1 MTADELK
8 PIIEAILFASAD
20 EPIPFKRLNDILEND
35 SEESVRAALAGLVDE
50 YDERAGGIEL
60 RQIAGG
66 YRFSTRAEHS
76 EYIRRFRKQ
85 QPSAKLSMAAL
96 ETLAVIAYK
105 QPVTIPEILE
115 IRGVSSSS
123 AIKTLLDK
131 RLIVAKGRKK
141 VVGRPM
147 MYGTSKEFLIQ
158 FGIND
163 LTELPNLEDF
173 EDLVTS

>member
-1 MTADELK
+1 MTSEELK
-8 PIIEAILFASAD
+8 PIVEAILFVTAD
-20 EPIPFKRLNDILEND
+20 QPLTFKH
-35 SEESVRAALAGLVDE
+35 LVDIFE
-50 YDERAGGIEL
+50 EEAETDVRLALEALEEDYKADGRGIEL
-60 RQIAGG
+60 RRVAGG
-66 YRFSTRAEHS
+66 YRLSTRPDHS
-76 EYIRRFRKQ
+76 EYIRRFRKT
-85 QPSAKLSMAAL
+85 QPSAKLSIAAL

-147 MYGTSKEFLIQ
+147 MYGTSKDFLMQ
-158 FGIND
+158 FGLND